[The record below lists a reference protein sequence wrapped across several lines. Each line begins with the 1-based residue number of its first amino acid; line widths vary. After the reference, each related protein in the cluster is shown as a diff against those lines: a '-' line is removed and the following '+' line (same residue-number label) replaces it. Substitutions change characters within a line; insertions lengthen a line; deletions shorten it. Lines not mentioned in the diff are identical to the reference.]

1 MAKYAASAKARTPAT
16 VCTWER
22 YVVSDENAWVKVPNR
37 ATQVLLTGG
46 PLTLSPSLL
55 K

>member
-22 YVVSDENAWVKVPNR
+22 YVVSDENAWVK
-37 ATQVLLTGG
+37 
-46 PLTLSPSLL
+46 SPKSGDSGTAHWRSTVN
-55 K
+55 